1 MKQLSVVLPDKMFEQ
16 IRALRRRI
24 IISSN
29 NTISRAAVARLL
41 LYLGLKA
48 AQDMDAK
55 ELLDIAE
62 REDLL

>member
-16 IRALRRRI
+16 IRALRKRI

-41 LYLGLKA
+41 LYLGLKV
-48 AQDMDAK
+48 AQDMDAE